1 MKKLGAFI
9 LVGAATAAPGLAVAQ
24 SGVTLYGVADQYV
37 EYVKSGG
44 NHAMRVEDG
53 GLYQS
58 RWGLR
63 GKEELGSGVSAVF
76 TLESGLALDT
86 GTVQQGGRLFGRQ
99 AWVGLN
105 STQWGAV
112 TLGRQNTPI
121 YYIEGQASAFG
132 FSPYGPLGRLQNSGP
147 AGSSLTARADNS
159 IRYESPDLAGF
170 QGSLLF
176 SFGAERPSAPRDADW
191 LKAIG
196 LTYGR
201 GPLWL
206 GAAYERTYSIGAVT
220 DSDRDERAIGAT
232 YEFPWLKVFAN
243 VRQAT
248 RWNPG
253 QSTIKD
259 RGYNVGVSVPVGASG
274 LVLLAYGMQRTASTP
289 NRGDQASLGYQY
301 NLSKRTTLYANTS
314 KIWNKGNANYTFSNF
329 PNEVSS
335 SGASNPAGVMFGMR
349 QLF

>member
-1 MKKLGAFI
+1 MKKLGAF
-9 LVGAATAAPGLAVAQ
+9 LLAGAAAAPGLASAQ
-24 SGVTLYGVADQYV
+24 SGVTLYGVADQYM
-37 EYVKSGG
+37 EYVKSG
-44 NHAMRVEDG
+44 NKHATRVEDG

-63 GKEELGSGVSAVF
+63 GKEDLGSGLSAVF
-76 TLESGLALDT
+76 TLETGLALDT

-99 AWVGLN
+99 AWVGL
-105 STQWGAV
+105 SSAQWGAM
-112 TLGRQNTPI
+112 TFGRQNTPI

-159 IRYESPDLAGF
+159 VRYESPELAGF

-176 SFGAERPSAPRDADW
+176 SLGAERTAPPRDADW
-191 LKAIG
+191 LKAVG

-206 GAAYERTYSIGAVT
+206 GLAYERTYSIGGVA
-220 DSDRDERAIGAT
+220 DADRDERAIGGT
-232 YEFPWLKVFAN
+232 YEFPWLKVFVN
-243 VRQAT
+243 GRQAT

-253 QSTIKD
+253 QATIKD
-259 RGYNVGVSVPVGASG
+259 RGYHVGVSVPVGSSG
-274 LVLLAYGMQRTASTP
+274 QVLVAYGMQRTVGTS
-289 NRGDQASLGYQY
+289 NRGDQASLGYQH
-301 NLSKRTTLYANTS
+301 NLSKRTTLYANAS
-314 KIWNKGNANYTFSNF
+314 KIWNKGQANYTFSNF
-329 PNEVSS
+329 PNEVSP
-335 SGASNPAGVMFGMR
+335 SGASNPQGVMFGMR